1 MQPCI
6 PRPETDE
13 YAPYYAQYIDRVPG
27 GDIIPILLDQVGLL
41 RGLAG
46 GLTEEQATYRF
57 GPGEWSIKQV
67 LGHINDVERVFAF
80 RALCISRKEPAAL
93 PSFEQEPYVA
103 EGGFDD
109 RPLAELLDEFE
120 LLRRANVLAF
130 KHMPAEVSA
139 RRGIASGLE
148 FTVRSL
154 VYMLAGHVFAHAE
167 SLQADYGLSV
177 PAA

>member
-6 PRPETDE
+6 PRPRPDE
-13 YAPYYAQYIDRVPG
+13 YAPYYAQYINQVPG
-27 GDIIPILLDQVGLL
+27 DDVIPILLDQIGLL

-46 GLTEEQATYRF
+46 RLTEEQAAYRF
-57 GPGEWSIKQV
+57 APDAWSIKQV

-103 EGGFDD
+103 EGGFDA

-130 KHMPAEVSA
+130 KHMPAEISA

-148 FTVRSL
+148 FSVRSL
-154 VYMLAGHVFAHAE
+154 IYMLAGHAFAHAE
-167 SLQADYGLSV
+167 SLQTDYGLSV